1 MSKKKI
7 KMNCLGDFIGSIK
20 CPNCKKEITMA
31 LMPINKAMICW
42 WKDEDSKSYKTCVEV
57 KDKKG

>member
-20 CPNCKKEITMA
+20 CPNCKKEITIA

-42 WKDEDSKSYKTCVEV
+42 WKDVEI

>member
-7 KMNCLGDFIGSIK
+7 KMNCLGDFIGRIK

-31 LMPINKAMICW
+31 LMPINMVIFMRFEWLGIA
-42 WKDEDSKSYKTCVEV
+42 
-57 KDKKG
+57 